1 MSQNCHLT
9 GITEMET
16 CHLMILLAQWRFSS
30 CISITIHPTLHISAE
45 LQKQTIWQ
53 LNLSTK
59 RMKRNQDEGAWND
72 AMAGGTCLG
81 LVPRIVEDDVV
92 PLVKKNRPSTEFQ
105 KLKASET
112 PNKLDNKC

>member
-1 MSQNCHLT
+1 
-9 GITEMET
+9 
-16 CHLMILLAQWRFSS
+16 A
-30 CISITIHPTLHISAE
+30 ISITVHPTLHISAE

-53 LNLSTK
+53 LTLLTK
-59 RMKRNQDEGAWND
+59 GMKINQDEGAWND
-72 AMAGGTCLG
+72 AMAGSTCLG
-81 LVPRIVEDDVV
+81 LVARIVGDDIV